1 VEEEAEEMKDT
12 PLSQFLKSQRKR
24 QKSSGKGGKKDKP
37 GEVQGAIRYE
47 MFMKIVDGEGLWREE
62 EAVVEG
68 LRHHYQ
74 HHLTL
79 RSSTSLDSLPVEL
92 EGDLFPLAELAV
104 ISKKD
109 PKRLVIDAS
118 SFPQAAPTILAAIRA
133 AGMNLNP
140 QQDGLRIFV
149 PIPKV
154 TREFREQLV
163 SGARRR
169 LHQAK
174 DELRAVQNSH
184 SRALAEAAPPPGVSR
199 DDVQEAAAA
208 VRLVTESFLAA
219 ADQLLVVKTRE
230 LMGK

>member
-1 VEEEAEEMKDT
+1 
-12 PLSQFLKSQRKR
+12 
-24 QKSSGKGGKKDKP
+24 
-37 GEVQGAIRYE
+37 
-47 MFMKIVDGEGLWREE
+47 
-62 EAVVEG
+62 
-68 LRHHYQ
+68 
-74 HHLTL
+74 
-79 RSSTSLDSLPVEL
+79 
-92 EGDLFPLAELAV
+92 
-104 ISKKD
+104 
-109 PKRLVIDAS
+109 
-118 SFPQAAPTILAAIRA
+118 
-133 AGMNLNP
+133 MNLNP

-149 PIPKV
+149 PIPKVPPWPPVPPVPPVAQV